1 MKVDGDIK
9 ALITASV
16 ERRRRLID
24 AGTTNAYRLVNGAAD
39 GMTGLVI
46 ERLGPVLIVQFHEGR
61 LNISPESVRP
71 SVERLI
77 ERFDL
82 HAAYAKFFVR
92 DRSRLTPEQ
101 AAAHTSAAPW
111 LGRPVEKSI
120 TITEFGTKFI
130 IRPYDGFSYGL
141 FLEHRENRRRMGELA
156 KNLRV
161 LNLFCYTCGFS
172 TTAALGGAGAVTSV
186 DLSKRYLDWGRENLK
201 LNGIDAS
208 RHLFFVSD
216 SFEFYRRAERQDRK
230 YDLVILDP
238 PTFSRQRRPA
248 RAFVL
253 EKQIGPLL
261 KGAIELL
268 DAGGHLF
275 FATNNRAM
283 NQGRIERE
291 IHRVVGSRKAR
302 IVDRPGLPIDFAGDA
317 DYSHSVVA
325 KLD

>member
-1 MKVDGDIK
+1 MKVAGDIN
-9 ALITASV
+9 ALITTSV
-16 ERRRRLID
+16 DRRRRLID

-39 GMTGLVI
+39 GVTGLVI

-61 LNISPESVRP
+61 LDISPETVRP

-92 DRSRLTPEQ
+92 DRSRLTPAQ
-101 AAAHTSAAPW
+101 AAAHTSSTPW
-111 LGRPVEKSI
+111 LGRPVEKCISI
-120 TITEFGTKFI
+120 VEYGAKFI

-141 FLEHRENRRRMGELA
+141 FLEHRENRRGIGEMA
-156 KNLRV
+156 KSMRV

-172 TTAALGGAGAVTSV
+172 TTAALGGASAVTSV

-208 RHLFFVSD
+208 RHLFFASD
-216 SFEFYRRAERQDRK
+216 TFEFYKRAARQDRK
-230 YDLVILDP
+230 YDVVILDP

-253 EKQIGPLL
+253 EKQISALL
-261 KGAIELL
+261 KGAIDLL
-268 DAGGHLF
+268 DAGGYLF

-291 IHRVVGSRKAR
+291 IHRVVGPRKAR
-302 IVDRPGLPIDFAGDA
+302 IIDRPNLPLDFAGDA
-317 DYSHSVVA
+317 EYSHTVIA